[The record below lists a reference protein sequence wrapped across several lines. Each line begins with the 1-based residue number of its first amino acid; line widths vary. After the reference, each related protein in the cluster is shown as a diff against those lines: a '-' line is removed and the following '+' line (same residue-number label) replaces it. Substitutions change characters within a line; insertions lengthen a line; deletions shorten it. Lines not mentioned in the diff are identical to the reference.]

1 MPGRGGTS
9 GVASSCA
16 YFQFLPLW
24 KLRDEVGRTGGVE
37 RKNGLAS
44 AFAATSRQAQ
54 YDSELSDRLLE
65 PIAPGCPEGARLDRR
80 GELSDREAGDRH
92 GGAAAGNSPGCRPH
106 GHRIRSSPFP
116 RTECG
121 HVATEQRGS
130 LFRLEGQ
137 ALSPCPQFQQ
147 LPALRGGRQT
157 AHLRAEVS

>member
-16 YFQFLPLW
+16 HFPSLPFW
-24 KLRDEVGRTGGVE
+24 KLRDELRRTGAVE
-37 RKNGLAS
+37 RKNRLAS
-44 AFAATSRQAQ
+44 AFPATSRQAQ

-121 HVATEQRGS
+121 HVATEQRGR
-130 LFRLEGQ
+130 LFRLEGE
-137 ALSPCPQFQQ
+137 ALSTTRPLQQ
-147 LPALRGGRQT
+147 LPALCGRRQA
-157 AHLRAEVS
+157 AHLRAEAG